1 MALGI
6 SLCFSVSHFFVVILS
21 PLNTEYIYSSLEK
34 QTKYEQL
41 FLQQLA
47 EGDETA
53 YKHLFDS
60 YYSSLVMFATKYLK
74 DQELAEDLVQDVIYD
89 LWKQRQNLPE
99 LSSLKS
105 WLFVSVRNRCINH
118 LEHEKVEQKYFQL
131 NDETKTDFF
140 LQQLIEEE
148 VYIALK
154 KAIDDLPSK
163 IRQVYYG
170 VLNGQT
176 NAEIAS
182 VLGIS
187 EEAVKAYRKRGKK
200 ILRFYLNDLLS
211 LFLLFF

>member
-1 MALGI
+1 
-6 SLCFSVSHFFVVILS
+6 
-21 PLNTEYIYSSLEK
+21 
-34 QTKYEQL
+34 
-41 FLQQLA
+41 
-47 EGDETA
+47 
-53 YKHLFDS
+53 
-60 YYSSLVMFATKYLK
+60 MFATKYLK